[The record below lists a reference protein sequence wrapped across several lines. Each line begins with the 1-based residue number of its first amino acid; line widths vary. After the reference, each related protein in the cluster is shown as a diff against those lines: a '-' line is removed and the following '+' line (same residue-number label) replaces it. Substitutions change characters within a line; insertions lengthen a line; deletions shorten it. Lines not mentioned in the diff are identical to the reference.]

1 MVMRCE
7 ICGEDTKTR
16 ICIVCGKS
24 VCANHFYLMMAVC
37 ADCVNDEVKGKHG
50 R

>member
-1 MVMRCE
+1 MRCE
-7 ICGEDTKTR
+7 ICKKETKTR

-24 VCANHFYLMMAVC
+24 VCADHFYIMMSVC
-37 ADCVNDEVKGKHG
+37 ADCISDGVRGKHE